1 MRLAGRLPGRRE
13 CHCWERPQN
22 PVPSH
27 TPSPSAHSWPGA
39 ARAPTKRALPLRP
52 DETPHP
58 RLGRPVRGTDRT
70 ALTRAR
76 NSRRHRGQQSPGPGG
91 QQTFALC
98 HLTFNL
104 RHRAPTGVTRGGPAS
119 AESGKQ
125 RDLRPAAVS
134 PPGPTP
140 SPSPSPTVARDG
152 DRERGPAAAAGCM
165 MRLPRGGRGGRAA
178 VRVAPGSVPRDGGW
192 RPRRLRQGGE
202 RRPE

>member
-1 MRLAGRLPGRRE
+1 MSVTVGRGPRTRSPPTRR
-13 CHCWERPQN
+13 HPL
-22 PVPSH
+22 H
-27 TPSPSAHSWPGA
+27 TRGLGQPAPPLSAHSLCGLM
-39 ARAPTKRALPLRP
+39 RRPT
-52 DETPHP
+52 
-58 RLGRPVRGTDRT
+58 RGSAGPFGGQT
-70 ALTRAR
+70 ALRSHEAR
-76 NSRRHRGQQSPGPGG
+76 NSRRHRGRQSPGPGG

-140 SPSPSPTVARDG
+140 SPSPSPTAARDG
-152 DRERGPAAAAGCM
+152 DPERGPAAAAGCT

-178 VRVAPGSVPRDGGW
+178 VRVAPGSVPPDGGW